1 MQTENKKNLKTSI
14 EEQIRLKE
22 EKLQQD
28 RNKLKQ
34 LKRKFS
40 EENRKKRN
48 KRMIK
53 KGAVFES
60 IFKTTT
66 NFSED

>member
-1 MQTENKKNLKTSI
+1 MLSLFLCKKGAIMQTENKKKLKTSI

-28 RNKLKQ
+28 KNLLKQ
-34 LKRKFS
+34 LKKKLS

-48 KRMIK
+48 K
-53 KGAVFES
+53 
-60 IFKTTT
+60 
-66 NFSED
+66 